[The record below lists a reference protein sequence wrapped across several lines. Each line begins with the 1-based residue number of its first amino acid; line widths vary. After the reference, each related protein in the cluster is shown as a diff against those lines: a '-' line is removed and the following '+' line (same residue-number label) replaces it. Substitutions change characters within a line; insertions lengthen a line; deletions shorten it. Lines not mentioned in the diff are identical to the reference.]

1 MSAPRI
7 VIVGAGPAGL
17 ACARALLRGGVT
29 PLILEKS
36 RGIGGRV
43 ATRRTDGLQFDHGTP
58 ALARG
63 ADPALAAL
71 LDEACAT
78 GRAAPWPGLPGAWVG
93 TPGMTDLLRPLAEGQ
108 DIAFSTEVT
117 ALHRD
122 GDRWRIAAAGPDG
135 PVERHA
141 DRVVLAIPAPQALR
155 LVPETETALRAALA
169 GVAFAPCYTLM
180 IAFADRPGWPEHMH
194 PGPPFDLVLRDASKP
209 GRPGAETWVAHA
221 DADWSAAHLER
232 ERPDA
237 AAALQDALAATLG
250 PLPPVIR
257 AIGHRWRHARATAP
271 LGAPCAVSHGGALLA
286 GGDWATGR
294 DVTCAL
300 ASGAAMATRLMAN

>member
-7 VIVGAGPAGL
+7 VVVGAGPAGL
-17 ACARALLRGGVT
+17 ACARALLRGGT
-29 PLILEKS
+29 APLILEKS

-93 TPGMTDLLRPLAEGQ
+93 TPGMTDLLRPLAEGL
-108 DIAFSTEVT
+108 DIRFSTEVT
-117 ALHRD
+117 ALRRD
-122 GDRWRIAAAGPDG
+122 GTGWRVTVHGADG
-135 PVERHA
+135 PGEVCA
-141 DRVVLAIPAPQALR
+141 ARVVLAIPAPQALR
-155 LVPETETALRAALA
+155 LADEAETVFRDALA
-169 GVAFAPCYTLM
+169 RVAFAPCYTLM
-180 IAFADRPGWPEHMH
+180 IAFAGRPGWPEHMH

-237 AAALQDALAATLG
+237 AAALQDALGATLG

-257 AIGHRWRHARATAP
+257 AIGHRWRHARTAAP
-271 LGAPCAVSHGGALLA
+271 LGAPCAVSNGGALLA

-294 DVTCAL
+294 DVTSAL
-300 ASGAAMATRLMAN
+300 DSGAAMATRLMAD